1 MSEDEIG
8 KHVVDGAVKIHQSVG
23 SGLLETVYEV
33 VLAFELRRRGLQVER
48 QIPIPVTYAGFRF
61 DEGFRVDLIVNHKVI
76 VELKSVDRL
85 NNAHKK
91 QLLTYLRLADKRL
104 GYLLN
109 FGAAV
114 MRDGIIRVA
123 NRLPQ
128 QSHQGNPNFSP

>member
-1 MSEDEIG
+1 MGEDEIG

-33 VLAFELRRRGLQVER
+33 VLAFE
-48 QIPIPVTYAGFRF
+48 
-61 DEGFRVDLIVNHKVI
+61 
-76 VELKSVDRL
+76 
-85 NNAHKK
+85 
-91 QLLTYLRLADKRL
+91 LTYLRLADKRL

-128 QSHQGNPNFSP
+128 QSQQKNSDLSP

>member
-1 MSEDEIG
+1 
-8 KHVVDGAVKIHQSVG
+8 
-23 SGLLETVYEV
+23 
-33 VLAFELRRRGLQVER
+33 
-48 QIPIPVTYAGFRF
+48 
-61 DEGFRVDLIVNHKVI
+61 VI

-128 QSHQGNPNFSP
+128 QPHREAPDFSP